1 MRRHLEREQQVNQK
15 QIIAIIDD
23 DPSVR
28 LAISS
33 LVRSL
38 GLAVRLF
45 SSAEQFLAAGA
56 LATIALVVTDVQM
69 TGMSGLELQERLR
82 QDGSDVPVI
91 FVTAFPVPAIRQR
104 ALAGGACG
112 FLAKPFAGAA
122 MIRCIGEALAA
133 NPQRDALPAPPQGA
147 TP

>member
-1 MRRHLEREQQVNQK
+1 MNQE
-15 QIIAIIDD
+15 QIISIIDD

-38 GLAVRLF
+38 GLAVHLF
-45 SSAEQFLAAGA
+45 SSAEQFLATGA
-56 LATIALVVTDVQM
+56 LATSALVVTDVQM
-69 TGMSGLELQERLR
+69 PGMSGLELQERLR
-82 QDGSDVPVI
+82 QDGSDVPFI
-91 FVTAFPVPAIRQR
+91 FVTAFPEPLIRQR

-112 FLAKPFAGAA
+112 FLTKPFAGAA
-122 MIRCIGEALAA
+122 MIGCIGQALAA
-133 NPQRDALPAPPQGA
+133 YSQRDALPAPPQGV